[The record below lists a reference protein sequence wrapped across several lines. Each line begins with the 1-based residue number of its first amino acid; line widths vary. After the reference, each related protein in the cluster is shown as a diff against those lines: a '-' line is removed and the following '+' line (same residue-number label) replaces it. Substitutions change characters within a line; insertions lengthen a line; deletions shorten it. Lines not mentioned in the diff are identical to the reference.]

1 MKNKNSPDGRGAA
14 VVGVSIVA
22 DVVGVSVVVVGS
34 SIVKVSVDVVRASV
48 LVVSVDVDV
57 TTAAERSNN

>member
-14 VVGVSIVA
+14 VVGVSIVV

-34 SIVKVSVDVVRASV
+34 SIVILSKNKNPG
-48 LVVSVDVDV
+48 LVFY
-57 TTAAERSNN
+57 